1 MPWNNNAVSA
11 QWLTRLS
18 SIVIIFSSFLIMNIF
33 YGDRLQDGLS
43 IYSGFLSLNS
53 LNQTFQILMLLI
65 GGLIVAS
72 IVNFNSLPSG
82 SPNQNYLRNYAFIIL
97 FNLIG
102 ASVLCCAGDL
112 LTLYITIEIQSFSL
126 YILST
131 LKNDSAKSASAGLK
145 YFLIGSLASTLIL
158 LGIALFY
165 YATGLTNFESI
176 FVFYSITDWFSM
188 DGFTAGLMEPA
199 SPYDHTIGIWNFA
212 EMNSYYSV
220 GIFAFILIITGVFI
234 KVGAAPFHQWS
245 VDVYSL
251 VPTAVTTW
259 LVILPKIA
267 LFVLLYQLLDLVLE
281 SGNAMLYSSANN
293 SIIDWM
299 LDNAVQNHIGDLT
312 KNHTFNVTYVTDW
325 LNNFYYDQLI
335 GNIQNIYGDSTHFYP
350 HYLQIELLN
359 TINSPIVNESSYN
372 FVSAL
377 SGGTELE
384 NKDFLNTIWSD
395 YSSNMHNSLYYTF
408 NITPIG
414 ALTIKN
420 LLILI
425 SVISLIIGAIGG
437 LYQLNIKR
445 LLAFSAISHVGFL
458 LLALAINNKV
468 SLESFIFYLGQYS
481 LTNLNIFLILIT
493 FGYLS
498 SFSFSSKVLINSST
512 SLRLTHR
519 AENHQSLISTLVPG
533 QIGSFDLN
541 FITQLTG
548 LFTNNPILTMSFA
561 ISLFSM
567 AGIPPM
573 IGFFAKQQVLLSSLS
588 IGFIFVA
595 IIAITSSVVSAYY
608 YLKLIQVSTFSNNNL
623 LSRLWTGLK
632 INNFLNKSDNK
643 DLSELIVLKES
654 AQPVSLPTVLKGGA
668 KLITD
673 KNNIFYFEP
682 NLSAPSGPKA
692 NYVEQNGFFTST
704 QYTLAGGVYKFDPNF
719 FIRSYT
725 PSLKN
730 NSKFSIISS
739 IVITN
744 NIHSYLISIFTL
756 TILFYTLKP
765 VLLLNLTSIL
775 ASYSYNL

>member
-1 MPWNNNAVSA
+1 MPLNKNAVSA

-33 YGDRLQDGLS
+33 YGDRLQEGLS

-53 LNQTFQILMLLI
+53 LNQTFQILILLI

-72 IVNFNSLPSG
+72 IVNFNSTPD
-82 SPNQNYLRNYAFIIL
+82 QNYLKNYAFIIL

-112 LTLYITIEIQSFSL
+112 LTLYITVEIQSFSL

-176 FVFYSITDWFSM
+176 FVYYSITDWFSM

-251 VPTAVTTW
+251 VPTTVTTW

-267 LFVLLYQLLDLVLE
+267 LFVLLYQLLELVLE
-281 SGNAMLYSSANN
+281 TGNAMLYSSANN

-299 LDNAVQNHIGDLT
+299 LDNAVQNHIGDLI
-312 KNHTFNVTYVTDW
+312 KNHTFNVAYVTDW

-359 TINSPIVNESSYN
+359 TINSPIVNENSYN
-372 FVSAL
+372 FISVPSFWG
-377 SGGTELE
+377 GGTESE

-395 YSSNMHNSLYYTF
+395 YSSDMHNSLYYTF

-425 SVISLIIGAIGG
+425 SVTSLIIGAIGG

-498 SFSFSSKVLINSST
+498 SFSFSSKVLINSPS
-512 SLRLTHR
+512 SLRL
-519 AENHQSLISTLVPG
+519 ENHQSLISTPAG
-533 QIGSFDLN
+533 QIGSSDLN

-573 IGFFAKQQVLLSSLS
+573 IGFFAKQQVLLVSLS
-588 IGFIFVA
+588 VGFIFVA

-623 LSRLWTGLK
+623 LSRLPAK
-632 INNFLNKSDNK
+632 INNLLNKNGNK
-643 DLSELIVLKES
+643 NLSKLIILKES
-654 AQPVSLPTVLKGGA
+654 VQPASLPTALKGGA

-682 NLSAPSGPKA
+682 NLSTKA
-692 NYVEQNGFFTST
+692 NYAEQNGYFTST
-704 QYTLAGGVYKFDPNF
+704 PYWVNKFDPNF

-725 PSLKN
+725 PSSKN
-730 NSKFSIISS
+730 NTKFISS
-739 IVITN
+739 MFITN

-756 TILFYTLKP
+756 IILFYTLKP

-775 ASYSYNL
+775 ASYSFNL